1 MNLKY
6 LINKYKFSLIL
17 LIISIVILCFNNTL
31 GISIFNNVKSNLFQM
46 LGVLPPV
53 MIMLSLMDVWVP
65 REYFL
70 KYMGEE
76 SGIKGILIAFLISF
90 FAAGPMY
97 AAFPFTSVLLK
108 KGVKFSNIII
118 FLNAWCV
125 TKAST
130 LLFEVTSL
138 GYKFTLARLI
148 INIPGIII
156 MGYLVDFLLK
166 IKKLPSSN

>member
-6 LINKYKFSLIL
+6 LINRYKFSLIL
-17 LIISIVILCFNNTL
+17 LIISIVILCFNNAL
-31 GISIFNNVKSNLFQM
+31 GISIFNNVKSIFFQM

-53 MIMLSLMDVWVP
+53 MIILSLMDVWVP

-130 LLFEVTSL
+130 LLFEVTAL

-166 IKKLPSSN
+166 IKKTPKW

>member
-6 LINKYKFSLIL
+6 LINRYKFSLIL
-17 LIISIVILCFNNTL
+17 LIISIVILCFNNAL
-31 GISIFNNVKSNLFQM
+31 GISIFNNVKSIFFQM

-53 MIMLSLMDVWVP
+53 MIILSLMDVWVP

-130 LLFEVTSL
+130 LLFELTAL

-166 IKKLPSSN
+166 IKKFPSGN

>member
-1 MNLKY
+1 MSLKY
-6 LINKYKFSLIL
+6 LINRYKFSLIL
-17 LIISIVILCFNNTL
+17 LIISIVILCFNNAL
-31 GISIFNNVKSNLFQM
+31 GISIFNNVKSIFFQM

-53 MIMLSLMDVWVP
+53 MIILTLMDVWVP

-76 SGIKGILIAFLISF
+76 SGIKDILITFLISF

-130 LLFEVTSL
+130 LLFEVTAL

-166 IKKLPSSN
+166 IKKLPSGN